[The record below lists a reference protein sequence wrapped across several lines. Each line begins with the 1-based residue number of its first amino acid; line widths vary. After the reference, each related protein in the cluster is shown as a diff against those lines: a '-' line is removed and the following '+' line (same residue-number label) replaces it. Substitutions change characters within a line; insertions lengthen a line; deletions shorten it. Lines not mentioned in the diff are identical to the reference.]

1 MASRLMFRERL
12 PVSLSRRRWQRS
24 AVVLTVVVV
33 TWWLAIGAVIASMLP
48 IPALSARQP
57 GFVVAVGRSARINQP
72 GIPVWVIPVER
83 AAYDEYHRGVQESND
98 EMIEHAFTTFAWIEV
113 SHHDAVRVV
122 AVDGE
127 AVQVELLEGRSGGRR
142 GWLKTRQLDL
152 PR

>member
-1 MASRLMFRERL
+1 MSCERL
-12 PVSLSRRRWQRS
+12 TVSLSRRHWQRS
-24 AVVLTVVVV
+24 AVVLTVVVG
-33 TWWLAIGAVIASMLP
+33 TWWLVVGAVVVSMLP

-57 GFVVAVGRSARINQP
+57 DFVVAVGRTVRINQP

-83 AAYDEYHRGVQESND
+83 AAYDEYHRGFQESND
-98 EMIEHAFTTFAWIEV
+98 EVIEHAFTAFAWIEV
-113 SHHDAVRVV
+113 SHRDAVRIVV
-122 AVDGE
+122 VDGE